1 MASLDLERQQK
12 EVCRRFGTTWF
23 GSSPDLKVGISQN
36 VNTGTFPLNGFR
48 EPPSGGTAGWDI
60 LAGEGLSTHPN
71 LFQTLHVVQLL
82 KRGPGVLPYLG
93 LPPRRRVFL
102 SDKK

>member
-23 GSSPDLKVGISQN
+23 GCSPDLKVGISQN

-48 EPPSGGTAGWDI
+48 EPPSGGTAGGDI
-60 LAGEGLSTHPN
+60 WGGEGLSTHPK
-71 LFQTLHVVQLL
+71 FFEPLHRVYLM
-82 KRGPGVLPYLG
+82 KRWPGVLPYLG
-93 LPPRRRVFL
+93 LPPRWPLFPV
-102 SDKK
+102 DT